1 MNSQSSFNNNNKTT
15 RLFHF
20 FLRLSL
26 AEESYDSIGVGCLVL
41 VTVILPSLYLP
52 CEQMSRLSGYL
63 NICHIK
69 AKFCL
74 TLV

>member
-1 MNSQSSFNNNNKTT
+1 MNSQSSFNNNNETT

-26 AEESYDSIGVGCLVL
+26 AEESYDSIGVECLVL

-52 CEQMSRLSGYL
+52 CEQMSRLSGCGL
-63 NICHIK
+63 P
-69 AKFCL
+69 
-74 TLV
+74 